1 MLHSIRSKLLLA
13 ILAVTAVTVCSITVV
28 FYFKSSR
35 MIEDNYMDN
44 LYARVE
50 QTMNVLDDS
59 LQEMYLISLKTAESE
74 ELKEQIESY
83 KANTLG
89 GDNAAAELD
98 AISDILRDA
107 RKQFQD
113 ISSLYLI
120 LLEEKIAVTSED
132 YPVTKA
138 NLSEEGIEEIVETEK
153 TEAVPVVLLDI
164 VQENAGQL
172 SCVQAV
178 RGENGEIL
186 AYLLVNSLERTIYYK
201 YLEAMYDSGI
211 SEAVIL
217 DKNKK
222 IISSREYENAG
233 EVFEG
238 ENLEGNGVSVGKNT
252 QKLCMF
258 YRSPF
263 SNVGMYLE
271 VLKSEVLKEMRQMQV
286 FLMGMFAL
294 FLAVASIL
302 AICIA
307 RAMYRP
313 IQIMTDTIEKVSGG
327 DLSLRVEVMT
337 EDEIGTLSQ
346 EFNEMLDHIEDL
358 IHQVVEEE
366 RQKKDAELEAL
377 QYQITPHFLY
387 NTLNSIKYAALI
399 KGEKELGGLIGDF
412 VELLQASINKKG
424 TYLTVADEVHIL
436 KNYIRLQEFRYEGR
450 FQVVFD
456 IDEDALGCYIPRLIL
471 QPLVENALL
480 HGMDMKEEKGEL
492 CIKGR
497 VSEGV
502 LTLSVSDNGRGM
514 TAEQIDTLL
523 SNKAKKTSGL
533 SAIGIPNIKERLEL
547 YYEEK
552 GGIQY
557 ESNEFGTTASI
568 FLPANKINEI

>member
-1 MLHSIRSKLLLA
+1 
-13 ILAVTAVTVCSITVV
+13 
-28 FYFKSSR
+28 

-50 QTMNVLDDS
+50 QTMTVLDDS

-74 ELKEQIESY
+74 ELKEQIKSY
-83 KANTLG
+83 KVNTADG
-89 GDNAAAELD
+89 GNAAAELD

-132 YPVTKA
+132 YPVTKG
-138 NLSEEGIEEIVETEK
+138 NLSEVGIGEIIKIEK
-153 TEAVPVVLLDI
+153 AEAVPVVLLDI

-178 RGENGEIL
+178 RGEDGETL

-201 YLEAMYDSGI
+201 YLEPLYDSGI
-211 SEAVIL
+211 SEAVII

-222 IISSREYENAG
+222 IISNIEYENAG
-233 EVFEG
+233 AVFEG
-238 ENLEGNGVSVGKNT
+238 EYPDRNGVLLGKNKE
-252 QKLCMF
+252 KLAIF

-263 SNVGMYLE
+263 SNAGMYLE

-294 FLAVASIL
+294 FLAAASML
-302 AICIA
+302 AVCIA

-313 IQIMTDTIEKVSGG
+313 IRIMTDTIEKVSGG

-424 TYLTVADEVHIL
+424 TFLTVADEVHIL
-436 KNYIRLQEFRYEGR
+436 ENYIRLQEFRYEGR
-450 FQVVFD
+450 FHVTFD
-456 IDEDALGCYIPRLIL
+456 IDQDALGCYIPRLIL

-480 HGMDMKEEKGEL
+480 HGMNMKEEKGEL
-492 CIKGR
+492 RI
-497 VSEGV
+497 EGWV
-502 LTLSVSDNGRGM
+502 AEGALTLSVSDNGRGM
-514 TAEQIDTLL
+514 SAEQIDALL
-523 SNKAKKTSGL
+523 SSKAKKTSGL

-557 ESNEFGTTASI
+557 VSNELGTTASI
-568 FLPANKINEI
+568 FLPANKIYDI